1 MKVFIV
7 TLSLI
12 SCSILWA
19 KSSVDI
25 HVSLTPAGSFTGVS
39 DKIKGKISKTENG
52 FTSKRIELNIRSIKT
67 GIDLRDEHLWE
78 HLNYKTHS
86 KATLTELKAS
96 DGTGTAFL
104 EVNGVKIPVNVTYK
118 DNNGNVDA
126 SFKVKASSFNLPP
139 KSYLGV
145 GVSDEVLVN
154 VKMDYK

>member
-7 TLSLI
+7 ALSLI
-12 SCSILWA
+12 SCSLLWA

-52 FTSKRIELNIRSIKT
+52 FTSKRIELNIRSIRT

-86 KATLTELKAS
+86 KATLTELTEGHVFNDSKAV
-96 DGTGTAFL
+96 DFVHQTYINP
-104 EVNGVKIPVNVTYK
+104 EVFTWPITHKI
-118 DNNGNVDA
+118 
-126 SFKVKASSFNLPP
+126 
-139 KSYLGV
+139 
-145 GVSDEVLVN
+145 VSGIVVLFF
-154 VKMDYK
+154 